1 MDLYEKIREI
11 ICKESV
17 NPLLQKFASFH
28 REGGWAGKQML
39 YYALPCTKKC
49 DEKAV

>member
-17 NPLLQKFASFH
+17 NPLLQKSASFH
-28 REGGWAGKQML
+28 REGGWK
-39 YYALPCTKKC
+39 TN
-49 DEKAV
+49 AVLCLAPHKEVR